1 MVNDLINEFSLCT
14 YVSLICF
21 LPTAHNHTKRIIISE
36 GACRAAHHSCPD
48 VSGKYCTC
56 EALNRLNLLAT
67 QIHIHF
73 FSENTTGI
81 W

>member
-1 MVNDLINEFSLCT
+1 MQFR
-14 YVSLICF
+14 YVCVFKYVF

-56 EALNRLNLLAT
+56 EALNRLNPLAT
-67 QIHIHF
+67 QINIHF
-73 FSENTTGI
+73 FSEILPVFGDL
-81 W
+81 